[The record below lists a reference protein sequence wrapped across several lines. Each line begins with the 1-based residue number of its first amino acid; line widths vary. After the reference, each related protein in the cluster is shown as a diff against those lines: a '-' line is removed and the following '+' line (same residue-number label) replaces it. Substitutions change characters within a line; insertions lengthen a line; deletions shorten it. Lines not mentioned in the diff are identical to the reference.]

1 MSDEVFD
8 RGLEGKLTSEELKF
22 FNEKVEELGGLLHDK
37 WRESRRLPDGTYE
50 PREEETKDE
59 GWIKSRGTNKVDIA
73 NTDFEDLPSD
83 WRSEN
88 RASAYVA
95 MSLIYEAGM
104 SGEKFDSTFIDRASS
119 ALHDAWLVRNGSWSA
134 SEEQKVSFNELSEE
148 EKKKDRAIIREGL
161 RIIGKGGR
169 RGF

>member
-1 MSDEVFD
+1 MKKLKSLVVFCTISG
-8 RGLEGKLTSEELKF
+8 RKSSFTR
-22 FNEKVEELGGLLHDK
+22 
-37 WRESRRLPDGTYE
+37 WYIQ
-50 PREEETKDE
+50 PRKETKDE

-104 SGEKFDSTFIDRASS
+104 SGEKFVYFY
-119 ALHDAWLVRNGSWSA
+119 
-134 SEEQKVSFNELSEE
+134 
-148 EKKKDRAIIREGL
+148 
-161 RIIGKGGR
+161 
-169 RGF
+169 